1 MSGEGA
7 PKHDRARVYR
17 RPGEN
22 ATAHDAGRLGAA
34 GHDLAGRMGSTAF
47 TPYPCALRA
56 MPAKLASMR
65 RELMAASVGWALTIP
80 ALLWGAD
87 ALAAPFAGT
96 GHAAIS
102 GEVDG
107 LKARDQALERARKAA
122 LEAAIQQIGA
132 ADPAARKQ
140 VLAAPT
146 VWTRSYRV
154 LKQDDDGATATAMV
168 SVEIDT
174 AKLSKA
180 LAAPGAP
187 ATGPGPGLTV
197 LPGLEL
203 RSDGCPPT
211 AEADLKKGLL
221 AAGLIRDVAAGS
233 AGPVLSASL
242 KCDAVGTV
250 GYPRQTVVR
259 ADLQLQ
265 APATRPD
272 GAAAQTRASA
282 TGFGEDAQAA
292 ASDAFSGLIGQVTK
306 AMSGRTGTGVRLKI
320 AAPWPAARVRRLERA
335 LRDSVVGVQSVAV
348 AGVGSDGAI
357 TLRIEGGLS
366 AQELHARLP
375 GVQVPGATLVVG
387 EVESS
392 NVVHI
397 SLQASS
403 APAP

>member
-1 MSGEGA
+1 
-7 PKHDRARVYR
+7 
-17 RPGEN
+17 
-22 ATAHDAGRLGAA
+22 
-34 GHDLAGRMGSTAF
+34 
-47 TPYPCALRA
+47 
-56 MPAKLASMR
+56 MR
-65 RELMAASVGWALTIP
+65 RQLLAASIGWALTIP
-80 ALLWGAD
+80 GLAFCLLGGTA

-96 GHAAIS
+96 GNAAIG
-102 GEVDG
+102 GEVDA

-122 LEAAIQQIGA
+122 LEAAILQLGA
-132 ADPAARKQ
+132 ADPGARKQ
-140 VLAAPT
+140 VLAAPA

-180 LAAPGAP
+180 LAVPGAAP
-187 ATGPGPGLTV
+187 AGPSAPLVV

-203 RSDGCPPT
+203 RSDGCPPSLD
-211 AEADLKKGLL
+211 AELKKGLL

-233 AGPVLSASL
+233 AGPVLSAGL
-242 KCDAVGTV
+242 KCAAVGTV

-265 APATRPD
+265 APATRQ
-272 GAAAQTRASA
+272 GGAAQTRASA

-292 ASDAFSGLIGQVTK
+292 AADALAGLIGQVAK
-306 AMSGRTGTGVRLKI
+306 NMSGRTDSGVRLKI

-335 LRDSVVGVQSVAV
+335 LRESVVGVQSVAV

-357 TLRIEGGLS
+357 TLRVEGGLS
-366 AQELHARLP
+366 APELHARLS

-397 SLQASS
+397 TLQASS